1 MAIVAPIL
9 SNIVKRIN
17 FSIQFRREVTMII
30 KILFFFFIIFIT
42 LSLRMNDK
50 HRCAGL
56 APSPISIDTVIAVK
70 RNEGR
75 GRELFAQ
82 ITEN

>member
-1 MAIVAPIL
+1 MT
-9 SNIVKRIN
+9 NIDA
-17 FSIQFRREVTMII
+17 QDWGM
-30 KILFFFFIIFIT
+30 
-42 LSLRMNDK
+42 
-50 HRCAGL
+50 
-56 APSPISIDTVIAVK
+56 APSLISIDTVIAVK